1 MPSGIPLLPSIHG
14 RSQTGAALG
23 CGISRARLLHRLRA
37 GLNVVGLTVGLALVA
52 NVVAGCAHA
61 PVNVPLARSDPAAGY
76 RFQTALGQSDRS
88 GLMVALFFSGGGTR
102 AAAFSYGVLR
112 ELAATRIAGDRRMLD
127 EVTTINAVSGGSFT
141 AAYYCLY
148 GDRIFTDYE
157 TLFLKRDIQGALLHG
172 WLSPSNSFRLYSP
185 NFGRSDLAAEYYD
198 ELLFHGATFGD
209 LAKTGPTRPFL
220 VINATNISTST
231 PVQFTQDQFDLIGS
245 DLSRY
250 PVSRAVAASSAVPLV
265 FSPITLK
272 NYADR
277 VPAADAFLLQSTG
290 ASDVFASY
298 RAALTETSLSYRDV
312 TKQPYIHLMD
322 GGLADNLSLRN
333 LLDSVTLYGGWDAVL
348 DRLRKGGIT
357 KLAIIVVNAA
367 VEEKQ
372 DWAQTEETPGFR
384 TVIKALSNSL
394 INRTTKETVTLVED
408 RLALWQAQRAA
419 QRAAPDDQPKIF
431 FIRVDFHASQDPA
444 ERAFFDSIP
453 TSLTLPPETTDR
465 LIQGGERLLR
475 ESPAYQSLLKNLAMD
490 QSPRTAKPV
499 PARAH

>member
-1 MPSGIPLLPSIHG
+1 LK
-14 RSQTGAALG
+14 
-23 CGISRARLLHRLRA
+23 
-37 GLNVVGLTVGLALVA
+37 TVAITFALALLA
-52 NVVAGCAHA
+52 SLVAGCAHA

-112 ELAATRIAGDRRMLD
+112 ELAATRIAGDHRMLD
-127 EVTTINAVSGGSFT
+127 DVTTINAVSGGSFT

-148 GDRIFTDYE
+148 GDRIFADYE
-157 TLFLKRDIQGALLHG
+157 TLFLKRNIQGTLF
-172 WLSPSNSFRLYSP
+172 WRCLSPANSTRLLSSC
-185 NFGRSDLAAEYYD
+185 FGRSDLAAEYYD

-209 LAKTGPTRPFL
+209 LAKAGPARPFL
-220 VINATNISTST
+220 VVNATNISTGT

-250 PVSRAVAASSAVPLV
+250 PISRAVAASSAVPLL
-265 FSPITLK
+265 FTPITLK

-277 VPAADAFLLQSTG
+277 VPAADSFLLQSTG
-290 ASDVFASY
+290 GSDIFASY
-298 RAALTETSLSYRDV
+298 RAALTETSRSYRDAA
-312 TKQPYIHLMD
+312 KQPYIHLMD

-333 LLDSVTLYGGWDAVL
+333 LLDSVTLSGGWEAVL

-367 VEEKQ
+367 VSGKQ
-372 DWAQTEETPGFR
+372 DWAQLEDTPSFR
-384 TVIKALSNSL
+384 SVITALSNSS

-408 RLALWQAQRAA
+408 SLALWQTPRASQRG
-419 QRAAPDDQPKIF
+419 APDDRPKIYV
-431 FIRVDFHASQDPA
+431 IRVDFHASRDPA
-444 ERAFFDSIP
+444 ERAFFDSVP
-453 TSLTLPPETTDR
+453 TSLSLPAETADR

-490 QSPRTAKPV
+490 QSDRAAKPV
-499 PARAH
+499 PARAR